1 MKRRSKVELFERIR
15 RDSRLEGLSI
25 RGLARR
31 HGVHRRLVR
40 EALASAV
47 PAERKTPQRTPT
59 ALTAAHRATV
69 RGWLVEDRAAP
80 PKQRHTA
87 RRVWQRLVDE
97 HDAQVAE
104 STVRGFVAEVRR
116 ELSGGTGLVMVPQ
129 THPPAE
135 EAEVDFGEFKA
146 WVAGALVR
154 LWMFVLRLSHSGKAV
169 HVAYANE
176 TQESFFDGFVTA
188 FDTLGG
194 VPGRV
199 RCDNLKPAVI
209 RVLLGRARLENERF
223 VVLRSHYGFDAFYC
237 QPGPEGAHEK
247 GGVEGEVGRFRRRH
261 LTPLPAVASLAEL
274 NALLAAADAD
284 DDARRIAARA
294 ETVGQA
300 AARELPLLSP
310 LPVDRL
316 DISAQ
321 LSCRVDPKSR
331 VCVRQSYYSVPVRL
345 AGRKVTVRLGAREV
359 RVLDGARVV
368 ATHVRSL
375 HKGTEDLVLDHYLEV
390 LARKPGALPGATALA
405 QARTTGAFTGLH
417 QRYWDLARR
426 RLGDAAGTR
435 ALIAVLLLHRTLPA
449 AAVTAGITAALA
461 GDRIDADL
469 VAVEARRH
477 LERTRQPTNAT
488 ATAATATTAG
498 TAGTALAPVEVLGG
512 ARPPGGVRAGGGE
525 DPRPAPSLA
534 GYDELL
540 AAGGAR

>member
-1 MKRRSKVELFERIR
+1 MELFERIR
-15 RDSRLEGLSI
+15 RDSRLEGLSV

-31 HGVHRRLVR
+31 HGVHRRMVR

-47 PAERKTPQRTPT
+47 PAERKTPRRTPT
-59 ALTAAHRATV
+59 ALCAAHRATV

-87 RRVWQRLVDE
+87 RRVWQRLVAE
-97 HDAQVAE
+97 QGARVAE
-104 STVRGFVAEVRR
+104 STVRAFVAEVRR
-116 ELSGGTGLVMVPQ
+116 ELGTGTGLVMVPQ

-135 EAEVDFGEFKA
+135 ESEVDFGEFKA
-146 WVAGALVR
+146 RIAGVLVR

-188 FDTLGG
+188 FEALGG
-194 VPGRV
+194 VPARV
-199 RCDNLKPAVI
+199 RLDNLKPAVI
-209 RVLLGRARLENERF
+209 RVLLGRARLENTRF
-223 VVLRSHYGFDAFYC
+223 VLLRSHYGFDAFYC
-237 QPGPEGAHEK
+237 QPGKEGAHEK

-261 LTPLPAVASLAEL
+261 LTPVPVVASLAEL
-274 NALLAAADAD
+274 NALLAAADAA
-284 DDARRIAARA
+284 DDARRIAARV

-310 LPVDRL
+310 LPIEGF
-316 DISAQ
+316 DISAA
-321 LSCRVDPKSR
+321 LSCRVDPKAR

-345 AGRKVTVRLGAREV
+345 AGRTVTVRLGAREL
-359 RVLDGARVV
+359 RVLDGSRVV

-390 LARKPGALPGATALA
+390 LVRKPGALPGATALA
-405 QARTTGAFTGLH
+405 QARAAGTFTALH

-426 RLGDAAGTR
+426 RLGDGAGTR

-449 AAVTAGITAALA
+449 VAVAAGMGAAL
-461 GDRIDADL
+461 GCDRIDADL

-477 LERTRQPTNAT
+477 LEPTGQTT
-488 ATAATATTAG
+488 ATAAATTAAT
-498 TAGTALAPVEVLGG
+498 TAATVAAVEVLG
-512 ARPPGGVRAGGGE
+512 AVRPPGGATPSE
-525 DPRPAPSLA
+525 EARPAPSLA

>member
-1 MKRRSKVELFERIR
+1 MELFERIR

-31 HGVHRRLVR
+31 HGVHRRMVR

-47 PAERKTPQRTPT
+47 PAERKTPQRTAT
-59 ALTAAHRATV
+59 ALCPAHRATV
-69 RGWLVEDRAAP
+69 RGWLVGDRTAP

-87 RRVWQRLVDE
+87 RRVWQRLLAEQGAV
-97 HDAQVAE
+97 VAE
-104 STVRGFVAEVRR
+104 STVRAFVAEVRR
-116 ELSGGTGLVMVPQ
+116 ELSTGTGLAMVPQ

-146 WVAGALVR
+146 RVAGVLVR

-188 FDTLGG
+188 FETLDG

-223 VVLRSHYGFDAFYC
+223 VALRSAYGFDAFYC
-237 QPGPEGAHEK
+237 QPGIEGAHEK
-247 GGVEGEVGRFRRRH
+247 GGVEGEIGRFRRRH
-261 LTPLPAVASLAEL
+261 LVPVPAVGSLAEL
-274 NALLAAADAD
+274 NALLAAADAA

-300 AARELPLLSP
+300 AARELPLLGP

-345 AGRKVTVRLGAREV
+345 AGRKVTVRLGARELA
-359 RVLDGARVV
+359 VLDGTRVV

-390 LARKPGALPGATALA
+390 LARKPGALPGATALH
-405 QARTTGAFTGLH
+405 QARAAGTFTGGH
-417 QRYWDLARR
+417 QRYWDTARH
-426 RLGDAAGTR
+426 RLGDSAGTR

-449 AAVTAGITAALA
+449 GAVEAGMAAAL
-461 GDRIDADL
+461 GCDRIDADL
-469 VAVEARRH
+469 VAVAARRH
-477 LERTRQPTNAT
+477 LDEVASTQQVTT
-488 ATAATATTAG
+488 TGTTAAME
-498 TAGTALAPVEVLGG
+498 ALPLLEAAAPGMGVGMGGRAWLGG
-512 ARPPGGVRAGGGE
+512 DTPDTRPEP
-525 DPRPAPSLA
+525 DLS

-540 AAGGAR
+540 PAAGGAR

>member
-1 MKRRSKVELFERIR
+1 MQRRSKVELFERIR

-25 RGLARR
+25 RALAHR
-31 HGVHRRLVR
+31 HGVHRRMVR

-47 PAERKTPQRTPT
+47 PAERKTPQRMATV
-59 ALTAAHRATV
+59 LTVAHRATV
-69 RGWLVEDRAAP
+69 RSWLVADRSAP

-97 HDAQVAE
+97 RGALVAE

-116 ELSGGTGLVMVPQ
+116 ELYGGVGLVMVPQ
-129 THPPAE
+129 THLPAA

-146 WVAGALVR
+146 RIAGVLVR

-188 FDTLGG
+188 FDALGG

-199 RCDNLKPAVI
+199 RLDNLKPAVI
-209 RVLLGRARLENERF
+209 RVLLGRARLENTRF
-223 VVLRSHYGFDAFYC
+223 VLLRSAYGFDAFYC
-237 QPGPEGAHEK
+237 QPGIEGAHEK

-261 LTPLPAVASLAEL
+261 LTPVPAVESLAEL
-274 NALLAAADAD
+274 NALLAAADAA

-300 AARELPLLSP
+300 AARELPLLAP
-310 LPVDRL
+310 LPAERL

-321 LSCRVDPKSR
+321 LSCRVDPKAR

-345 AGRKVTVRLGAREV
+345 AGRRVAVRLGARELH
-359 RVLDGARVV
+359 VLDGARVV
-368 ATHVRSL
+368 AVHVRSL

-390 LARKPGALPGATALA
+390 LVRKPGALPGATALA
-405 QARTTGAFTGLH
+405 QARAAGTFTALH

-426 RLGDAAGTR
+426 RLGDGGGTR
-435 ALIAVLLLHRTLPA
+435 ALIAILLLHRTLPA
-449 AAVTAGITAALA
+449 AAIAAGMTAALQ
-461 GDRIDADL
+461 GDRVDADL

-477 LERTRQPTNAT
+477 LEPTTVESAVT
-488 ATAATATTAG
+488 ATAG
-498 TAGTALAPVEVLGG
+498 TPTGTGTVEVLAAVRPLG
-512 ARPPGGVRAGGGE
+512 AASAAA
-525 DPRPAPSLA
+525 DARPAPSLA
-534 GYDELL
+534 DYDELL

>member
-1 MKRRSKVELFERIR
+1 MQRRSKVELFERIR

-25 RGLARR
+25 RALARR
-31 HGVHRRLVR
+31 HGVHRRMVR
-40 EALASAV
+40 EALESAV

-59 ALTAAHRATV
+59 VLTAAHRATV
-69 RGWLVEDRAAP
+69 RGWLVADRAAP

-97 HDAQVAE
+97 QGALVAE

-116 ELSGGTGLVMVPQ
+116 ELAGGVGLVMVPQ

-146 WVAGALVR
+146 RIAGVLVR

-188 FDTLGG
+188 FEALDG

-223 VVLRSHYGFDAFYC
+223 VLLRSHYGFDAFYC
-237 QPGPEGAHEK
+237 QPGIEGAHEK

-261 LTPLPAVASLAEL
+261 LTPVPAVADLAEL
-274 NALLAAADAD
+274 NALLAAADAA

-300 AARELPLLSP
+300 AARELPLLAP
-310 LPVDRL
+310 LPPDRL

-321 LSCRVDPKSR
+321 LCCRVDPKSR

-345 AGRKVTVRLGAREV
+345 AGRKVAVRLGAREV
-359 RVLDGARVV
+359 VVLDGARVV
-368 ATHVRSL
+368 AVHVRSL
-375 HKGTEDLVLDHYLEV
+375 HKGTEDLLLDHYLEV
-390 LARKPGALPGATALA
+390 LARKPGALPGATALH
-405 QARTTGAFTGLH
+405 QARAVGGFTGVH

-426 RLGDAAGTR
+426 RLGDGAGTR
-435 ALIAVLLLHRTLPA
+435 ALIAVLLLHRSMPA
-449 AAVTAGITAALA
+449 AAVIAGMAAALD
-461 GDRIDADL
+461 GDRIDTDL

-477 LERTRQPTNAT
+477 LEIIPATRLTTATT
-488 ATAATATTAG
+488 ATAATAAG
-498 TAGTALAPVEVLGG
+498 AAPPAAVEVLGA
-512 ARPPGGVRAGGGE
+512 ARPPGGTRAGYRGE
-525 DPRPAPSLA
+525 DARPAPSLT

>member
-1 MKRRSKVELFERIR
+1 MQRRSKVELFEQIR
-15 RDSRLEGLSI
+15 RDSRVEGLSI
-25 RGLARR
+25 RALAHR
-31 HGVHRRLVR
+31 HGVHRRMVR

-47 PAERKTPQRTPT
+47 PAERKTPQRTAT

-69 RGWLVEDRAAP
+69 RGWLVADRSAP

-87 RRVWQRLVDE
+87 RRVWQRLVAE
-97 HDAQVAE
+97 QGAQVAE
-104 STVRGFVAEVRR
+104 STVRGFVAEVHR
-116 ELSGGTGLVMVPQ
+116 ELNGGVGLVMVPPQ
-129 THPPAE
+129 THLPAE

-146 WVAGALVR
+146 RIAGVLVR

-188 FDTLGG
+188 FDVLGG

-223 VVLRSHYGFDAFYC
+223 VLLRSHYGFDAFYC
-237 QPGPEGAHEK
+237 QPGKKGAHEK

-261 LTPLPAVASLAEL
+261 LTPLPSVASLAEL
-274 NALLAAADAD
+274 NELLAAADAD
-284 DDARRIAARA
+284 DDTRRIAARA

-300 AARELPLLSP
+300 AARELPLLAP
-310 LPVDRL
+310 LPAERL

-321 LSCRVDPKSR
+321 LSCRVDPKAR
-331 VCVRQSYYSVPVRL
+331 VCVRQSYYSVPARL
-345 AGRKVTVRLGAREV
+345 AGRKVIVRLGAREL
-359 RVLDGARVV
+359 RVLDGARLV

-405 QARTTGAFTGLH
+405 QARAAGAFTGLH

-426 RLGDAAGTR
+426 RLGDGAGTR
-435 ALIAVLLLHRTLPA
+435 ALIAVLLLHRSMPA
-449 AAVTAGITAALA
+449 AAVAAGMAAALD

-477 LERTRQPTNAT
+477 LEIIPAT
-488 ATAATATTAG
+488 QLTTTVGATT
-498 TAGTALAPVEVLGG
+498 LAAVEVLGA
-512 ARPPGGVRAGGGE
+512 ARPPGGTRAGSGGE
-525 DPRPAPSLA
+525 DARPAPSLT

>member
-1 MKRRSKVELFERIR
+1 MQRRSKVELFERIR

-47 PAERKTPQRTPT
+47 PAERKTPRRTPR

-69 RGWLVEDRAAP
+69 RGWLVQDRAAP

-116 ELSGGTGLVMVPQ
+116 ELCGGTGLVMVPQ

-169 HVAYANE
+169 HVAYANQ

-188 FDTLGG
+188 FEALGG

-209 RVLLGRARLENERF
+209 RVLLGRARLENTRF
-223 VVLRSHYGFDAFYC
+223 VLLRSHYGFDAFYC
-237 QPGPEGAHEK
+237 QPGIEGAHEK

-261 LTPLPAVASLAEL
+261 LTPVPAVAGLAEL

-284 DDARRIAARA
+284 DDARRIAVRA

-300 AARELPLLSP
+300 AARELGLLQP
-310 LPVDRL
+310 LPDERL

-345 AGRKVTVRLGAREV
+345 AGRTVAVRLGAREL

-368 ATHVRSL
+368 ATHARSL

-405 QARTTGAFTGLH
+405 QARAAGTFTALH

-426 RLGDAAGTR
+426 RLGDGPGTR

-449 AAVTAGITAALA
+449 AAVAAGITAALA

-477 LERTRQPTNAT
+477 LEPT
-488 ATAATATTAG
+488 TTPG
-498 TAGTALAPVEVLGG
+498 TGTGTGTVEVLAA
-512 ARPPGGVRAGGGE
+512 ARPPAAVSPGCR
-525 DPRPAPSLA
+525 PRPAPSLT

-540 AAGGAR
+540 TAGGAR